1 MSNEVR
7 FFILFA
13 LLAIGC
19 FISLQIAIFCAVI
32 FALVFMLFFVKPAKN
47 DEIKPANK
55 GNSITDK
62 SGEPPLF

>member
-32 FALVFMLFFVKPAKN
+32 FALVFMLFFVKPAKK
-47 DEIKPANK
+47 DETKPNK

-62 SGEPPLF
+62 TGESPLF

>member
-7 FFILFA
+7 FFALFA
-13 LLAIGC
+13 LLATGC

-47 DEIKPANK
+47 DENKPK
-55 GNSITDK
+55 QGDYKTDK
-62 SGEPPLF
+62 NTYNDR

>member
-47 DEIKPANK
+47 DEIKPNK
-55 GNSITDK
+55 GNYTTDK
-62 SGEPPLF
+62 NTYNDR

>member
-47 DEIKPANK
+47 DGIKPNK
-55 GNSITDK
+55 GNYTTDK
-62 SGEPPLF
+62 STYNDR

>member
-47 DEIKPANK
+47 DEIKPTK
-55 GNSITDK
+55 RGDYKTDK
-62 SGEPPLF
+62 NTYNDR